1 MFQPMTADYPYE
13 DNGFYEI
20 LDYTNGVYTVKRLN
34 DSYGEISDW
43 HGFYSTGVNQEH
55 VLFTLVSGQASDG
68 GYVGPYRACPYG
80 AESKIFEL
88 DFSMPG
94 GLGKLNDDGEF
105 DKLSILKLVL

>member
-1 MFQPMTADYPYE
+1 MFQPMPADYPYE

-55 VLFTLVSGQASDG
+55 VLFFFFV
-68 GYVGPYRACPYG
+68 Y
-80 AESKIFEL
+80 
-88 DFSMPG
+88 PG
-94 GLGKLNDDGEF
+94 KGRSLRRTWPGR
-105 DKLSILKLVL
+105 SVWC